1 MSTPNTEPMFEL
13 AEFSSFELF
22 SPVVDETL
30 WFFKDL
36 LGMIETGRQGDSVYL
51 RGWQDPY
58 SHSLKITYRDRPGM
72 GSAGW
77 RAMSQPAL
85 ERRVKALESTGRGR
99 GWVDGEVGVGDA
111 YEFTLPDGAL
121 QRIHWDVEYYK
132 PTPAE
137 KTVLLNRPNRRPL
150 SGVPL
155 RGLDHLN
162 MLARNVTDNKEFF
175 AENLGFKLSEHV
187 VFGDNTEGGAWMRL
201 QTRSHDVAFTKD
213 ATGQGGRLHHVAFS
227 YGNTQHLEDACDVL
241 TDHGLELEA
250 GPARH
255 AISQAQFV
263 YVFEPGGNRI
273 ELVDVAGYDVTDP
286 SWEPV
291 TWAQDD
297 LDRAIIWYGAP
308 LPKEFD
314 TYGTPHSGPTNYRTP
329 NRYIATEAALLLG
342 SGHVDAASPAA
353 R

>member
-132 PTPAE
+132 PAPARE
-137 KTVLLNRPNRRPL
+137 DGAAQPPEPATAVRRSPPRARPPQHVGQERHRQQR
-150 SGVPL
+150 VL
-155 RGLDHLN
+155 RG
-162 MLARNVTDNKEFF
+162 EP
-175 AENLGFKLSEHV
+175 
-187 VFGDNTEGGAWMRL
+187 
-201 QTRSHDVAFTKD
+201 
-213 ATGQGGRLHHVAFS
+213 
-227 YGNTQHLEDACDVL
+227 
-241 TDHGLELEA
+241 GL
-250 GPARH
+250 
-255 AISQAQFV
+255 QAQ
-263 YVFEPGGNRI
+263 
-273 ELVDVAGYDVTDP
+273 
-286 SWEPV
+286 
-291 TWAQDD
+291 
-297 LDRAIIWYGAP
+297 
-308 LPKEFD
+308 
-314 TYGTPHSGPTNYRTP
+314 
-329 NRYIATEAALLLG
+329 
-342 SGHVDAASPAA
+342 
-353 R
+353 